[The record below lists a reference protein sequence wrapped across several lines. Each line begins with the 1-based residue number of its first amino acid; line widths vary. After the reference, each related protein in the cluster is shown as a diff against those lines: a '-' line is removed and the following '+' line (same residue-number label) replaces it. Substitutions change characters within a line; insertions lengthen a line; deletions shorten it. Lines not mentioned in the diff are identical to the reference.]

1 MWIIAGVVVA
11 VLLLRTHHIDSFKIA
26 YFCVLIP
33 SIILHEVSHGA
44 VASAF
49 GDDTARRAGRLTLN
63 PMAHIDLFGSV
74 ILPAL
79 LVLSGS
85 VAFGWAKPVPVNV
98 SRLRHPR
105 NDSVWVSLA
114 GPFTNGLLFLIFAL
128 VCRYALEH
136 GLFLSPTS
144 GSLPLGYEILVAGGL
159 ANITVGIFNLI
170 PIPPLDGSVL
180 VERLLP
186 DRAMQRYYQI
196 RPIGMILV
204 FVVALVAFQNSSVQ
218 NHLLGGELN
227 IWNAVGGTHFIT

>member
-1 MWIIAGVVVA
+1 MDQRTVIWIIAGAVVA
-11 VLLLRTHHIDSFKIA
+11 GLLLRTHHISSFTVI

-44 VASAF
+44 VANLF
-49 GDDTARRAGRLTLN
+49 GDDTAKRAGRLTLN
-63 PMAHIDLFGSV
+63 PIRHIDLFGSI

-114 GPFTNGLLFLIFAL
+114 GPFTNAILFVICGLVF
-128 VCRYALEH
+128 RYSLAH
-136 GLFLSPTS
+136 SLFLSPTS
-144 GSLPLGYEILVAGGL
+144 NSYPLGYKILLIGGL
-159 ANITVGIFNLI
+159 ANITIGFFNLI

-186 DRAMQRYYQI
+186 HRAMQRYYQI
-196 RPIGMILV
+196 RPIGMIVV
-204 FVVALVAFQNSSVQ
+204 FLVALFAFQNPSVQ
-218 NHLLGGELN
+218 NHLFNWELD
-227 IWNAVGGTHFIT
+227 IWSFVA